1 MIKINLLPQEE
12 IKAYVDIKRE
22 IALVILSYIF
32 IIFVLFYTF
41 NNLHTRQKV
50 LRAKVK
56 TVNMETQKYKS
67 IEEKLKTL
75 KKKKRII
82 EEKIQIVSNLEKSRK
97 KLLAILDTIS
107 ENFLV
112 DKMWLE
118 ELEIEDNKVH
128 IKGVALGN
136 ESIAEFMKRLETTP
150 LFQKV
155 DLIKTQKEKVQQINL
170 TSFELECKILYHP
183 TQKGKNARKN

>member
-1 MIKINLLPQEE
+1 M
-12 IKAYVDIKRE
+12 
-22 IALVILSYIF
+22 
-32 IIFVLFYTF
+32 
-41 NNLHTRQKV
+41 
-50 LRAKVK
+50 RAKVK

-170 TSFELECKILYHP
+170 TSFELDCKILYP
-183 TQKGKNARKN
+183 PKQKSKHAGET

>member
-12 IKAYVDIKRE
+12 IKTYVGIKRE
-22 IALVILSYIF
+22 IALAILSYIF
-32 IIFVLFYTF
+32 IIFVLFYIF
-41 NNLHTRQKV
+41 NNLHARQKV

-56 TVNMETQKYKS
+56 ALNMQIQKYKS
-67 IEEKLKTL
+67 IEEKIKTL

-82 EEKIQIVSNLEKSRK
+82 EEKIRIVSNLEKSRK

-107 ENFLV
+107 ENFLL

-118 ELEIEDNKVH
+118 ELKVEDNEVH
-128 IKGVALGN
+128 IKGIALGN

-155 DLIKTQKEKVQQINL
+155 DLIKT
-170 TSFELECKILYHP
+170 
-183 TQKGKNARKN
+183 